1 MAHDTPNADSAES
14 DQIMADVWSRTGSK
28 YRRRAF
34 VLLIINVCLFAGLGC
49 VAYWLRTGVVFAPRV
64 ADYWDLL
71 AATFHPFPDT
81 KFTPTG
87 LSLAPISIEQ
97 VPMMILVHGLILAA
111 LVSIPVLVAM
121 LYRLPCS
128 IPFIGV
134 VGFIAVMPWLAIA
147 LVGSCLLASVKP
159 FRFRSRFA
167 SALMG
172 LLPVILYFFMASRQ
186 QSSTVDVLTDP
197 ADRIKLLAPLMLA
210 IIVSAFIMGIV
221 LVIAKIVNYRPG
233 AIAPLLA
240 ILFLT
245 PAALFEF
252 QVGRDELH
260 YRLLEQDFGPGSRY
274 FISQDIREAFAAS
287 VEREWKRTQDQG
299 RSYSE
304 VRDALELRWSAA
316 LDGDAGQLFTEFQ
329 ESAARAADRFVRV
342 FPDSIY
348 ACNALYLKGRA
359 LDMRVDLGKFRH
371 DREIVFYDDF
381 PNRRSRMAWEKVE
394 HHAPKSSMAAV
405 ALLRLAEL
413 DAREGKIDSAIQRLT
428 RLEDQFG
435 DRTNISDAVPSEST
449 DDGIMTRK
457 SPESSLHIPVAPVV
471 FSGKQLLHLLRNNRD
486 PLYGDAPLVDM
497 LLHDPSQRRYA
508 TNVRTVLQRYP
519 GCQLEDNI
527 ELATA
532 LAIPN
537 LSAKIEALHRL
548 TMPRVHGDSLPI
560 AVYQLGL
567 AHQENADF
575 PKAREAFERVVS
587 EFRESIWREPA
598 ELRLRQLDLTAPRT
612 GVG

>member
-1 MAHDTPNADSAES
+1 MANDTSNTVSAES

-34 VLLIINVCLFAGLGC
+34 ALLIINVCLFAGLGC

-64 ADYWDLL
+64 ADYWDLF
-71 AATFHPFPDT
+71 AATFRPFEDT

-87 LSLAPISIEQ
+87 LSLAPINIEQ

-121 LYRLPCS
+121 LYRLPCA

-147 LVGSCLLASVKP
+147 LLGSCLLASVKP

-186 QSSTVDVLTDP
+186 QSPAVDVLTNP
-197 ADRIKLLAPLMLA
+197 ADRVKLLAPLMLA
-210 IIVSAFIMGIV
+210 IIVSAFIMGTV
-221 LVIAKIVNYRPG
+221 LVIARIVDYRPG
-233 AIAPLLA
+233 AITPLLA
-240 ILFLT
+240 IFFLT
-245 PAALFEF
+245 PVALFEF

-260 YRLLEQDFGPGSRY
+260 YRLLEQDYGLGSRY
-274 FISQDIREAFAAS
+274 LVSQDIRAAFDAS
-287 VEREWKRTQDQG
+287 VEREWKRLEHQG

-304 VRDALELRWSAA
+304 VRDALELQWSVA
-316 LDGDAGQLFTEFQ
+316 LDGDAGQLFTVFQ
-329 ESAARAADRFVRV
+329 ESAARAADRFVLL

-348 ACNALYLKGRA
+348 ACNALYLKGRT

-381 PNRRSRMAWEKVE
+381 PNRRSRMAWQKVE
-394 HHAPKSSMAAV
+394 HHAPQSTMAAV

-413 DAREGKIDSAIQRLT
+413 DAREGEIDSAIRRLT
-428 RLEDQFG
+428 RLVDEFG
-435 DRTNISDAVPSEST
+435 DRSNISNTVSSESME
-449 DDGIMTRK
+449 DGIMMRK
-457 SPESSLHIPVAPVV
+457 SAESSLHIPISPIV
-471 FSGKQLLHLLRNNRD
+471 FSGRQLLHLLRNNRD

-508 TNVRTVLQRYP
+508 TNVRTVLRRYP

-527 ELATA
+527 DLATA
-532 LAIPN
+532 VAIPN
-537 LSAKIEALHRL
+537 LSARIAALHRL
-548 TMPRVHGDSLPI
+548 ATPSVHGDSLPA

-567 AHQENADF
+567 ASQENADF
-575 PKAREAFERVVS
+575 AKAREAFERVVS
-587 EFRESIWREPA
+587 EFSESIWRAPA
-598 ELRLRQLDLTAPRT
+598 ELRIRQLDLTAPRT
-612 GVG
+612 GAR

>member
-1 MAHDTPNADSAES
+1 MANDTPNAVSAES
-14 DQIMADVWSRTGSK
+14 DHIMADVWSRTGSK

-34 VLLIINVCLFAGLGC
+34 ILLVINLCLFAGLGC

-186 QSSTVDVLTDP
+186 QSPTVDVLTDP

-240 ILFLT
+240 ILFLNS
-245 PAALFEF
+245 F
-252 QVGRDELH
+252 
-260 YRLLEQDFGPGSRY
+260 
-274 FISQDIREAFAAS
+274 
-287 VEREWKRTQDQG
+287 
-299 RSYSE
+299 
-304 VRDALELRWSAA
+304 
-316 LDGDAGQLFTEFQ
+316 
-329 ESAARAADRFVRV
+329 
-342 FPDSIY
+342 
-348 ACNALYLKGRA
+348 
-359 LDMRVDLGKFRH
+359 
-371 DREIVFYDDF
+371 
-381 PNRRSRMAWEKVE
+381 
-394 HHAPKSSMAAV
+394 
-405 ALLRLAEL
+405 
-413 DAREGKIDSAIQRLT
+413 
-428 RLEDQFG
+428 
-435 DRTNISDAVPSEST
+435 
-449 DDGIMTRK
+449 
-457 SPESSLHIPVAPVV
+457 
-471 FSGKQLLHLLRNNRD
+471 
-486 PLYGDAPLVDM
+486 
-497 LLHDPSQRRYA
+497 
-508 TNVRTVLQRYP
+508 
-519 GCQLEDNI
+519 
-527 ELATA
+527 
-532 LAIPN
+532 
-537 LSAKIEALHRL
+537 
-548 TMPRVHGDSLPI
+548 
-560 AVYQLGL
+560 
-567 AHQENADF
+567 
-575 PKAREAFERVVS
+575 
-587 EFRESIWREPA
+587 
-598 ELRLRQLDLTAPRT
+598 
-612 GVG
+612 